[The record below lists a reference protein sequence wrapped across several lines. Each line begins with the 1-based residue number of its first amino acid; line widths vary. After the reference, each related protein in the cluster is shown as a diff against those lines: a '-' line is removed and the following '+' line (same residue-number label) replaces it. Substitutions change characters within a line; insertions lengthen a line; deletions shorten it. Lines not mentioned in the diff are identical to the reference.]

1 MTNSTTSPANHAPIK
16 VGLVGYGWWGKT
28 IARQLANSQWLQLC
42 AVAEIDQQ
50 ARTSM
55 LTDPALANVEVC
67 DSPEKLMAHSP
78 LDAVI
83 LCTPHQQHAQ
93 QMMMAAEAN
102 LHVFCEKP
110 LCLTLVDAQ
119 NAIAQFQAR
128 KLVLGIGHELCR

>member
-1 MTNSTTSPANHAPIK
+1 MVNNRRHNRDKLNNFPSQSFTRQSRF
-16 VGLVGYGWWGKT
+16 GRLWLVGKT

-55 LTDPALANVEVC
+55 LNDPALANVEVC

-93 QMMMAAEAN
+93 QMMMAAQAN
-102 LHVFCEKP
+102 LHVFAKN
-110 LCLTLVDAQ
+110 LCA
-119 NAIAQFQAR
+119 
-128 KLVLGIGHELCR
+128 